1 MTRRI
6 ISSLSLVLLLVMATP
21 LVAQEGDDSG
31 KVSAE
36 EVAKRVQA
44 FYSKTK
50 DFQATFRQT
59 YHDMAA
65 GKKKVSVGRVFF
77 KKPGKM
83 RWDYMKPG
91 NSKKR
96 DKLYVSDGSS
106 FWVYEEQFKQVF
118 KRCLKDSQLPTSLSF
133 LMGTGDLL
141 EEFDV
146 TYAEESTE
154 KKPALR
160 LVPKEPTSKY
170 KELRFTL
177 NPETYQVTQTTIYDP
192 YGNKNVIDFNKTRV
206 NKNLPDSG
214 FDFKVPKGARVLN
227 PQQKC
232 K

>member
-6 ISSLSLVLLLVMATP
+6 ASTLFFVLLLGLAAP
-21 LVAQEGDDSG
+21 LVAQDGGES
-31 KVSAE
+31 KLSAE
-36 EVAKRVQA
+36 DVAKRVQA
-44 FYSKTK
+44 FYGETK
-50 DFQATFRQT
+50 DFQASFRQT

-65 GKKKVSVGRVFF
+65 GKKKVSVGRVYF

-83 RWDYMKPG
+83 RWDYKKADGKKP
-91 NSKKR
+91 

-106 FWVYEEQFKQVF
+106 FWVYEYEFKQVF
-118 KRCLKDSQLPTSLSF
+118 KRCLKESQLPTSLSF

-141 EEFDV
+141 DEFNV
-146 TYAEESTE
+146 SFAEKSTK
-154 KKPALR
+154 KKPMLR

-192 YGNKNVIDFNKTRV
+192 YGNKNVIEFHKSRV